1 MIFGGLPIN
10 RSCSTLRVALLA
22 LVSAALCALPCA
34 AEQAAVHGIKIPYA
48 LAWGD
53 SVEKVREMLNAVK
66 GRETAFSQKAPGK
79 FVLEAEGLGVGDQLL
94 KKSLFTFRDGAL
106 VEVEL
111 EYGDPSWDG
120 EKTLDFFDRTRRR
133 IGERYGTG
141 ILIVNKLKE
150 RPSGDKVP
158 QDMTYTLII
167 YQWTQPTVAL
177 ELNYYSVEEGTG
189 ESAKA
194 LRLVSLHY
202 KMP

>member
-1 MIFGGLPIN
+1 MHRLHHALRVVALVLLGGLPAK
-10 RSCSTLRVALLA
+10 TY
-22 LVSAALCALPCA
+22 SAQQPA
-34 AEQAAVHGIKIPYA
+34 AQPIKIPYA

-53 SVEKVREMLNAVK
+53 SIEKVREMLNAVK
-66 GRETAFSQKAPGK
+66 GREIAFSQKAPGR

-94 KKSLFTFRDGAL
+94 KKSLFTFREGAL

-111 EYGDPSWDG
+111 EYGNPSWDA

-150 RPSGDKVP
+150 HPAGDKVP
-158 QDMTYTLII
+158 QDMIYTLII
-167 YQWTQPTVAL
+167 YQWAQPTVAL
-177 ELNYYSVEEGTG
+177 ELNYYSVEGGEG

-202 KMP
+202 KLP

>member
-1 MIFGGLPIN
+1 MHRI
-10 RSCSTLRVALLA
+10 RRALRAGALL
-22 LVSAALCALPCA
+22 LLGGVMTESPSSAQQPA
-34 AEQAAVHGIKIPYA
+34 AHVIKIPYA

-66 GRETAFSQKAPGK
+66 GRETAFSQKAAGK

-94 KKSLFTFRDGAL
+94 KKSLFTFRDGSL

-111 EYGDPSWDG
+111 DYGDPSWDG

-150 RPSGDKVP
+150 RPSGDKMP

-177 ELNYYSVEEGTG
+177 ELNYYSVEEGSG
-189 ESAKA
+189 EKAKA

-202 KMP
+202 KTP

>member
-1 MIFGGLPIN
+1 MHRI
-10 RSCSTLRVALLA
+10 RRALRAGALLLLGGVMTA
-22 LVSAALCALPCA
+22 SPSSAQQPA
-34 AEQAAVHGIKIPYA
+34 AHVIKIPYA

-94 KKSLFTFRDGAL
+94 KKSLFTFRDGSL

-111 EYGDPSWDG
+111 DYGDPSWDG

-150 RPSGDKVP
+150 RPSGDKMP

-177 ELNYYSVEEGTG
+177 ELNYYSVEEGSG
-189 ESAKA
+189 EKAKA

-202 KMP
+202 KTP

>member
-1 MIFGGLPIN
+1 MAAL
-10 RSCSTLRVALLA
+10 VLLA
-22 LVSAALCALPCA
+22 GIPLVATCSAQQPA
-34 AEQAAVHGIKIPYA
+34 AQPIKIPYA

-66 GRETAFSQKAPGK
+66 GREVSYTQKAPGR
-79 FVLEAEGLGVGDQLL
+79 FLLEAEGLGVGDQLL
-94 KKSLFTFRDGAL
+94 KKSLFTFRDAAL

-111 EYGDPSWDG
+111 EYGNPSWDG

-150 RPSGDKVP
+150 HPAGDKVP
-158 QDMTYTLII
+158 QDMIYTLII
-167 YQWTQPTVAL
+167 YQWAQPAVSL
-177 ELNYYSVEEGTG
+177 ELNYYSVEGGEG
-189 ESAKA
+189 ENAKA

-202 KMP
+202 KLP

>member
-1 MIFGGLPIN
+1 MILSGAPLHTP
-10 RSCSTLRVALLA
+10 RHVVRRMALACA
-22 LVSAALCALPCA
+22 LVLVAFPCRAAQPSG
-34 AEQAAVHGIKIPYA
+34 QGIKVPYA

-66 GRETAFSQKAPGK
+66 ARETALSQRSPGR

-94 KKSLFTFRDGAL
+94 KKSLFTFRDGSL

-111 EYGDPSWDG
+111 QYGDPSWDG

-141 ILIVNKLKE
+141 ELIVNTVRE
-150 RPSGDKVP
+150 RASGEKVP
-158 QDMTYTLII
+158 QDVTYTLII
-167 YQWTQPTVAL
+167 YQWTQPTAAL
-177 ELNYYSVEEGTG
+177 ELDYYGVEGVDQ
-189 ESAKA
+189 A

-202 KMP
+202 KAP

>member
-1 MIFGGLPIN
+1 MILSGAPFHTP
-10 RSCSTLRVALLA
+10 RHVVRRMALACA
-22 LVSAALCALPCA
+22 LVLVAFPCRAAQPSG
-34 AEQAAVHGIKIPYA
+34 QGIKVPYA

-66 GRETAFSQKAPGK
+66 ARETALSQRSPGR

-94 KKSLFTFRDGAL
+94 KKSLFTFRDGSL

-111 EYGDPSWDG
+111 QYGDPSWDG

-141 ILIVNKLKE
+141 SLIVNKVRE
-150 RPSGDKVP
+150 RPSEEKVP
-158 QDMTYTLII
+158 QDVTYTLII
-167 YQWTQPTVAL
+167 YQWTQPTASL
-177 ELNYYSVEEGTG
+177 ELDYYGVEGVEQ
-189 ESAKA
+189 A

-202 KMP
+202 KAP

>member
-1 MIFGGLPIN
+1 M
-10 RSCSTLRVALLA
+10 
-22 LVSAALCALPCA
+22 
-34 AEQAAVHGIKIPYA
+34 
-48 LAWGD
+48 
-53 SVEKVREMLNAVK
+53 
-66 GRETAFSQKAPGK
+66 
-79 FVLEAEGLGVGDQLL
+79 GDQLL

-111 EYGDPSWDG
+111 EYGDSSWDG

-141 ILIVNKLKE
+141 ILIVNKLQE
-150 RPSGDKVP
+150 HPAGDKVP
-158 QDMTYTLII
+158 QGMAYTLII

-177 ELNYYSVEEGTG
+177 ELNYYSVEEGSG

>member
-1 MIFGGLPIN
+1 MHRI
-10 RSCSTLRVALLA
+10 RRALRAGALLLLGGVMTA
-22 LVSAALCALPCA
+22 SPSSAQQPASH
-34 AEQAAVHGIKIPYA
+34 VIKIPYA

-94 KKSLFTFRDGAL
+94 KKSLFTFRDGSL

-111 EYGDPSWDG
+111 DYGDPSWDG

-177 ELNYYSVEEGTG
+177 ELNYYSVEEWSG
-189 ESAKA
+189 EKAKA

-202 KMP
+202 KTP

>member
-1 MIFGGLPIN
+1 MHRGCYAL
-10 RSCSTLRVALLA
+10 LVVALMLLA
-22 LVSAALCALPCA
+22 GILRIAPCA
-34 AEQAAVHGIKIPYA
+34 AQPPSAQTIKIPYA

-66 GRETAFSQKAPGK
+66 GHETAFSQKAPGR
-79 FVLEAEGLGVGDQLL
+79 FVMEAEGLGVGDQLL

-111 EYGDPSWDG
+111 EYGDSSWDG

-141 ILIVNKLKE
+141 ILIVNKLQE
-150 RPSGDKVP
+150 HPAGDKVP
-158 QDMTYTLII
+158 QGMAYTLII

-177 ELNYYSVEEGTG
+177 ELNYYSVEEGSG

>member
-1 MIFGGLPIN
+1 MHRGCHAL
-10 RSCSTLRVALLA
+10 LVVALMLLA
-22 LVSAALCALPCA
+22 GILRIAPCA
-34 AEQAAVHGIKIPYA
+34 AQPPSAQAIKIPYA
-48 LAWGD
+48 LVWGD

-66 GRETAFSQKAPGK
+66 GRETAFSQKAPGR
-79 FVLEAEGLGVGDQLL
+79 FVMEAEGLGVGDQLL

-111 EYGDPSWDG
+111 EYGDSSWDG

-141 ILIVNKLKE
+141 ILIVNKLQE
-150 RPSGDKVP
+150 HPAGDKVP
-158 QDMTYTLII
+158 QGMAYTLII

-177 ELNYYSVEEGTG
+177 ELNYYSVEEGSG